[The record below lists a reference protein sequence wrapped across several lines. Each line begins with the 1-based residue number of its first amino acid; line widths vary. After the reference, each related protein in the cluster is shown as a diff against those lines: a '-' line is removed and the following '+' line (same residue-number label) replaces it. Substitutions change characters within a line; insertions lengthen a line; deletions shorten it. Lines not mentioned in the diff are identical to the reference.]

1 MEKEILE
8 QTNEPIET
16 PKNTW
21 LYPTD
26 DLGKLEKDI
35 VFESKTYQ
43 SGIIETKIKG
53 FTIRKAR
60 TTKSKK

>member
-1 MEKEILE
+1 MEKETPD

-26 DLGKLEKDI
+26 DLGKLEKDM

-43 SGIIETKIKG
+43 SGIIETEIKG

-60 TTKSKK
+60 TTKLKK